1 LEREGEENKL
11 RLFDI
16 TEQFKAL
23 ELLEESDE
31 LPPEVIADTLEGL
44 QGDFEAKAVQVAKFI
59 LSLEAASEDIDE
71 AAKAMAARA
80 SRLKKRAES
89 IRHYLLLQFQFIDWK
104 GKITRPD
111 IIVSR
116 QNNPPAV
123 IVSDE
128 TLVPANFWV
137 QPDPPPKRIDKKSVK
152 EALQAGVDVPGCY
165 TEAGERIVIKI

>member
-1 LEREGEENKL
+1 MKL
-11 RLFDI
+11 FEL
-16 TEQFKAL
+16 TAQFKELQAL
-23 ELLEESDE
+23 EDSDE
-31 LPPEVIADTLEGL
+31 IPPDVLRDTLEAL
-44 QGDFEAKAVQVAKFI
+44 EGDFETKSVQVAKFI

-89 IRHYLLLQFQFIDWK
+89 IRHYILLQFQMLDWK
-104 GKITRPD
+104 TKITRPD
-111 IIVSR
+111 IIISR

-123 IVSDE
+123 VVSDE
-128 TLVPANFWV
+128 SLVPANFWV

-152 EALQAGVDVPGCY
+152 EALQAGLNVPGCY